1 VTTSQQRR
9 SILSGL
15 LLIFLGVVFL
25 LYRFEPQLDVGRLI
39 WRFWPVLFILWGVAK
54 LIDHLAARQTGE
66 RTTVLSGGEAALLIL
81 VSFALAGLGI
91 VDHIRKHHPDLDLRM
106 NNPFSRKY
114 SQTDALP
121 AKKVA
126 AGAHITIQTARGS
139 ISVHAGDGDE
149 LRVTANKSAS
159 DESESDADRRMAEV
173 KAVIEQTSDG
183 YRVHP
188 ANQEDSDS
196 EVGVDLDI
204 EVPKKASVTASTSR
218 GDITLAGI
226 AGAIEAD
233 THNGDVE
240 IHDAGSDVAVT
251 LEKGNI
257 RVTGVAGNFR
267 LSGHGNEIDVSDVA
281 GDATFDGE
289 FFGPIR
295 VRNVVKTTH
304 YTSQRSDLTLIHMT
318 GRMELDS
325 GDLQVSDVAGSAKLT
340 THNKD
345 VDVENVAGRLDVSD
359 SHGDVKLHYSQPPAD
374 DINVADDSGEV
385 ELTMPGKSSFE
396 ISAFSRGGEI
406 ATDFEGPTLQ
416 QTNDDNVGKLNGKF
430 GSHGPKITIV
440 TSYGT
445 ISLHKSS

>member
-15 LLIFLGVVFL
+15 LLIFLGVIFL

-54 LIDHLAARQTGE
+54 LVDHLAARRTGE

-81 VSFALAGLGI
+81 VFFALAGLGL
-91 VDHIRKHHPDLDLRM
+91 VDHIRKRHPDLDFKI
-106 NNPFSRKY
+106 NPFSQKY

-126 AGAHITIQTARGS
+126 AGAHITIQTERGN

-159 DESESDADRRMAEV
+159 DENESEADRRMAEV

-188 ANQEDSDS
+188 ANQEDSSGD
-196 EVGVDLDI
+196 VGVDLDI
-204 EVPKKASVTASTSR
+204 EVPKKASLTASTSR

-251 LEKGNI
+251 LEKGNL

-267 LSGHGNEIDVSDVA
+267 LSGRGNEIDVSDVA

-304 YTSQRSDLTLIHMT
+304 YTSQRSDLTLVHMT

-345 VDVENVAGRLDVSD
+345 VDVENVAGQLDVSD
-359 SHGDVKLHYSQPPAD
+359 SHGDIKIHYAQPPAD
-374 DINVADDSGEV
+374 EINVTNDSGEV
-385 ELTMPGKSSFE
+385 ELTMPEKSSFE

-406 ATDFEGPTLQ
+406 TTDFEGPTLQ

>member
-15 LLIFLGVVFL
+15 LLIFLGVIFL

-54 LIDHLAARQTGE
+54 LIDHLAAQRTGE
-66 RTTVLSGGEAALLIL
+66 RTTVLTGGEAALLIL
-81 VSFALAGLGI
+81 VFFALAALGI

-106 NNPFSRKY
+106 NNPFSQKY

-121 AKKVA
+121 AKKVGA
-126 AGAHITIQTARGS
+126 NAHITIQTERGN

-159 DESESDADRRMAEV
+159 DENESEADRRMAEV

-188 ANQEDSDS
+188 ANQEDSSGD
-196 EVGVDLDI
+196 VGVDLDI
-204 EVPKKASVTASTSR
+204 EVPKKASLTASTSR

-233 THNGDVE
+233 TRNGDVE

-251 LEKGNI
+251 VEKGNV
-257 RVTGVAGNFR
+257 RVTGIAGNFR

-304 YTSQRSDLTLIHMT
+304 YTSQRSDLTLVHMT

-345 VDVENVAGRLDVSD
+345 VDVENVAGRLDISD
-359 SHGDVKLHYSQPPAD
+359 SHGDIKMHYSQPPTD
-374 DINVADDSGEV
+374 EIDVTDDSGEV
-385 ELTMPGKSSFE
+385 ELTMPEKSSFE

>member
-1 VTTSQQRR
+1 MTTSQQRR

-54 LIDHLAARQTGE
+54 LIDHLAARRTGE

-81 VSFALAGLGI
+81 VFFALAGLGL
-91 VDHIRKHHPDLDLRM
+91 VDHIRKRHPDLDFKI
-106 NNPFSRKY
+106 NPFAQKY

-121 AKKVA
+121 AKKVG
-126 AGAHITIQTARGS
+126 AGAHITIETERGN

-159 DESESDADRRMAEV
+159 DENESEADRRMAEV

-188 ANQEDSDS
+188 ANQEDSSGD
-196 EVGVDLDI
+196 VGVDLDI
-204 EVPKKASVTASTSR
+204 EIPKKASVTASTSR

-251 LEKGNI
+251 LEKGNL
-257 RVTGVAGNFR
+257 RVTGIAGNFR
-267 LSGHGNEIDVSDVA
+267 LSGRGNEIDVSDVA

-304 YTSQRSDLTLIHMT
+304 YTSQRSDLTLVHMT

-345 VDVENVAGRLDVSD
+345 VDVENVAGQLDVSD
-359 SHGDVKLHYSQPPAD
+359 SHGDIKIHYGQPPAD
-374 DINVADDSGEV
+374 DINVTNDSGEV
-385 ELTMPGKSSFE
+385 ELTMPEKSSFE

-406 ATDFEGPTLQ
+406 STDFESPNLQ

>member
-1 VTTSQQRR
+1 MTTSQQRR

-15 LLIFLGVVFL
+15 LLIFLGVIFL

-54 LIDHLAARQTGE
+54 LVDHLAARRTGE

-81 VSFALAGLGI
+81 VFFALAGLGL
-91 VDHIRKHHPDLDLRM
+91 VDHIRKRHPDLDFKI
-106 NNPFSRKY
+106 NPFSQKY

-126 AGAHITIQTARGS
+126 AGAHITIQTERGN

-159 DESESDADRRMAEV
+159 DENESEADRRMAEV

-188 ANQEDSDS
+188 ANQEDSSGD
-196 EVGVDLDI
+196 VGVDLDI
-204 EVPKKASVTASTSR
+204 EVPKKASLTASTSR

-251 LEKGNI
+251 LEKGNL

-267 LSGHGNEIDVSDVA
+267 LSGRGNEIDVSDVA

-304 YTSQRSDLTLIHMT
+304 YTSQRSDLTLVHMT

-345 VDVENVAGRLDVSD
+345 VDVENVAGQLDVSD
-359 SHGDVKLHYSQPPAD
+359 SHGDIKIHYAQPPAD
-374 DINVADDSGEV
+374 EINVTNDSGEV
-385 ELTMPGKSSFE
+385 ELTMPEKSSFE

-406 ATDFEGPTLQ
+406 TTDFEGPTLQ

>member
-1 VTTSQQRR
+1 MTTSQQRR

-54 LIDHLAARQTGE
+54 LVDHLAARRTGE

-81 VSFALAGLGI
+81 VFFALAALGL
-91 VDHIRKHHPDLDLRM
+91 VDHIRKRHPDLDFKI
-106 NNPFSRKY
+106 NPFAQKY

-121 AKKVA
+121 AKKVGA
-126 AGAHITIQTARGS
+126 NAHITIQTERGN

-159 DESESDADRRMAEV
+159 DENESEADRRMAEV

-188 ANQEDSDS
+188 ANQEDSSGD
-196 EVGVDLDI
+196 VGVDLDI
-204 EVPKKASVTASTSR
+204 EIPKKASLTVSTSR

-233 THNGDVE
+233 TRNGDVE

-251 LEKGNI
+251 LEKGNL
-257 RVTGVAGNFR
+257 RVTGIAGNFR
-267 LSGHGNEIDVSDVA
+267 LSGRGNEIDVSDVA

-304 YTSQRSDLTLIHMT
+304 YTSQRSDLTLVHMT

-345 VDVENVAGRLDVSD
+345 VDVENVAGQLDVSD
-359 SHGDVKLHYSQPPAD
+359 SHGDIKIHYSQPPAD
-374 DINVADDSGEV
+374 DINVTNDSGEV
-385 ELTMPGKSSFE
+385 ELTMPEKSSFE

-406 ATDFEGPTLQ
+406 STDFEGPTLQ

>member
-1 VTTSQQRR
+1 MTTSQQRR

-39 WRFWPVLFILWGVAK
+39 WRFWPVLFIVWGVAK

-66 RTTVLSGGEAALLIL
+66 RTTVLTGGEAALLIL
-81 VSFALAGLGI
+81 VFFALAGLGL
-91 VDHIRKHHPDLDLRM
+91 VDHIRKHHPDLDFKI
-106 NNPFSRKY
+106 NPFSQKY

-126 AGAHITIQTARGS
+126 AGAHITIQTERGN

-159 DESESDADRRMAEV
+159 DENESEADRRMAEV

-188 ANQEDSDS
+188 ANQEDSSGD
-196 EVGVDLDI
+196 VGVDLDI
-204 EVPKKASVTASTSR
+204 EIPKKASLTASTSR

-233 THNGDVE
+233 TRNGDVE

-251 LEKGNI
+251 LEKGNL

-267 LSGHGNEIDVSDVA
+267 LSGRGNEIDVSDVA

-295 VRNVVKTTH
+295 VRNVVKTAH
-304 YTSQRSDLTLIHMT
+304 YTSQRSDLTLVHMT

-345 VDVENVAGRLDVSD
+345 VDVENVAGQLDISD
-359 SHGDVKLHYSQPPAD
+359 SHGDIKIHYSQPPAD
-374 DINVADDSGEV
+374 EINVTNDSGEV
-385 ELTMPGKSSFE
+385 ELTMPEKSSFE

-406 ATDFEGPTLQ
+406 STDFEGPTLQ

>member
-15 LLIFLGVVFL
+15 LLIFLGVIFL

-54 LIDHLAARQTGE
+54 LVDHLAARRTGE
-66 RTTVLSGGEAALLIL
+66 HTTVLSGGEAALLIL
-81 VSFALAGLGI
+81 VCFALAALGL
-91 VDHIRKHHPDLDLRM
+91 VDHIRKRHPDFDLRV
-106 NNPFSRKY
+106 NPFSQKY
-114 SQTDALP
+114 SQTEALP
-121 AKKVA
+121 TKKIG
-126 AGAHITIQTARGS
+126 AGAHIAIQTARGS

-159 DESESDADRRMAEV
+159 DSNESEADRRMEEV

-183 YRVHP
+183 YRVYP
-188 ANQEDSDS
+188 ANQKDSDGD
-196 EVGVDLDI
+196 VGVDL
-204 EVPKKASVTASTSR
+204 EVEIPRKASVTATTSR
-218 GDITLAGI
+218 GDITLAGV
-226 AGAIEAD
+226 AGAIDAD

-240 IHDAGSDVAVT
+240 IHDAGSDVAVK
-251 LEKGNI
+251 LEKGDLRI
-257 RVTGVAGNFR
+257 TGVAGNLR
-267 LSGHGNEIDVSDVA
+267 LSGRGNEIDVSDVA
-281 GDATFDGE
+281 GDATLNGE

-318 GRMELDS
+318 GRLELDS
-325 GDLQVSDVAGSAKLT
+325 ADLQVSDVAGSAKLT

-345 VDVENVAGRLDVSD
+345 IDVENVAGRLDIAN
-359 SHGDVKLHYSQPPAD
+359 SHGDVKIHYSQPPSD
-374 DINVADDSGEV
+374 EINVTDDSGEV
-385 ELTMPGKSSFE
+385 QLTLPGKSGFE

-406 ATDFEGPTLQ
+406 ATDFEGPALQ
-416 QTNDDNVGKLNGKF
+416 QTNDGNVGKLNGKF

>member
-15 LLIFLGVVFL
+15 LLIFLGVIFL

-81 VSFALAGLGI
+81 VFFALAGLGV
-91 VDHIRKHHPDLDLRM
+91 VDHIRKHHPDLDFKIH
-106 NNPFSRKY
+106 PFSQKY

-126 AGAHITIQTARGS
+126 AGAHITIQTERGS
-139 ISVHAGDGDE
+139 ISVHSGDGDE
-149 LRVTANKSAS
+149 LRVTANKTAS
-159 DESESDADRRMAEV
+159 EDNESEADRRMAEV

-188 ANQEDSDS
+188 ANQEDSSGD
-196 EVGVDLDI
+196 VGVDLDI
-204 EVPKKASVTASTSR
+204 EVPKKASLTASTSR

-233 THNGDVE
+233 TRNGDVE

-257 RVTGVAGNFR
+257 RITGVAGNFR
-267 LSGHGNEIDVSDVA
+267 LSGRGNEI
-281 GDATFDGE
+281 DGE

-304 YTSQRSDLTLIHMT
+304 YTSQRSDLTLVHMT

-345 VDVENVAGRLDVSD
+345 VDVENVAGRLDISD
-359 SHGDVKLHYSQPPAD
+359 AHGDVKIHYSQPPAD
-374 DINVADDSGEV
+374 DINVTNDSGEV

-406 ATDFEGPTLQ
+406 ATDFEGSTLQ

>member
-1 VTTSQQRR
+1 M
-9 SILSGL
+9 I
-15 LLIFLGVVFL
+15 FL

-54 LIDHLAARQTGE
+54 LVDHLAARRTGE

-81 VSFALAGLGI
+81 VFFALAGLGL
-91 VDHIRKHHPDLDLRM
+91 VDHIRKRHPDLDFKI
-106 NNPFSRKY
+106 NPFSQKY

-126 AGAHITIQTARGS
+126 AGAHITIQTERGN

-159 DESESDADRRMAEV
+159 DENESEADRRMAEV

-188 ANQEDSDS
+188 ANQEDSSGD
-196 EVGVDLDI
+196 VGVDLDI
-204 EVPKKASVTASTSR
+204 EVPKKASLTASTSR

-251 LEKGNI
+251 LEKGNL

-267 LSGHGNEIDVSDVA
+267 LSGRGNEIDVSDVA

-304 YTSQRSDLTLIHMT
+304 YTSQRSDLTLVHMT

-345 VDVENVAGRLDVSD
+345 VDVENVAGQLDVSD
-359 SHGDVKLHYSQPPAD
+359 SHGDIKIHYAQPPAD
-374 DINVADDSGEV
+374 EINVTNDSGEV
-385 ELTMPGKSSFE
+385 ELTMPEKSSFE

-406 ATDFEGPTLQ
+406 TTDFEGPTLQ